1 MGTLTCQL
9 ELHEAN
15 KETPSM
21 PTTVNALIAPHTSL
35 LTPPLVHL
43 LTSNSVR
50 ILDAI
55 VGPYLGSDQRPILM
69 QCTLKGS
76 QCLDFL

>member
-1 MGTLTCQL
+1 MGKLTCQL

-35 LTPPLVHL
+35 LTHPPCPPAYQQF
-43 LTSNSVR
+43 SADS
-50 ILDAI
+50 
-55 VGPYLGSDQRPILM
+55 
-69 QCTLKGS
+69 
-76 QCLDFL
+76 